1 MYRTKL
7 LRTLILTAFLGFTVT
22 AVAAKKVD
30 VYKEFQKKVDQL
42 EASLKKEKD
51 AKKRYDLYWKTYT
64 DLAEL
69 RDKNPRQAEE
79 NELNMSL
86 FMDTVAYLPAK
97 ADFKVEKCPQYK
109 KEAQDQ
115 MKSYDKKQVEPFVDR
130 ANKVIALI
138 CP

>member
-1 MYRTKL
+1 MHRAKF
-7 LRTLILTAFLGFTVT
+7 LRNLILTAILGFAVT
-22 AVAAKKVD
+22 GVAAKKVD
-30 VYKEFQKKVDQL
+30 VYKEFQKKIDQL
-42 EASLKKEKD
+42 ETSLKKEKD
-51 AKKRYDLYWKTYT
+51 AKKRYDLYWTTYT
-64 DLAEL
+64 DLATL

-79 NELNMSL
+79 NEINMSL

-97 ADFKVEKCPQYK
+97 AEFKVEKCPEYK
-109 KEAQDQ
+109 KEAKNQ